1 MNATTENNTQ
11 STTTYDRPA
20 RPELRRSTDDRML
33 AVRGP
38 GLARYLDVDA
48 TLVRI
53 AFVVLTVVGGAGV
66 LALPGLLAADPGGRR
81 RPVDRRVV
89 PRLPPQPLTRPPTRP
104 AVPKKETT
112 AMSAPGR
119 PRLPLLRMI
128 LVIIVVLAVVN
139 IVAHLFSPWLLLA
152 AAVIAWV
159 VFRARH
165 TVR

>member
-33 AVRGP
+33 AGVAG

-66 LALPGLLAADPGGRR
+66 PLYLA
-81 RPVDRRVV
+81 
-89 PRLPPQPLTRPPTRP
+89 
-104 AVPKKETT
+104 
-112 AMSAPGR
+112 S
-119 PRLPLLRMI
+119 
-128 LVIIVVLAVVN
+128 
-139 IVAHLFSPWLLLA
+139 WLLIPEDGADQSIA
-152 AAVIAWV
+152 AS
-159 VFRARH
+159 FLDSRRN
-165 TVR
+165 R